1 VIDLRTAPLS
11 ALSSM
16 VNDLDQGFLATR
28 LKASQRKAWV
38 RYRDNPVYPG
48 VAFRFT
54 FPAQPVMGFSYRLRS
69 WGKGKRQTPP
79 YVRNGAFRESLAK
92 RKPRLKRDGTTDL
105 ATSFSIFGGAM
116 NLLGQDNQRGLKLA
130 PPERFS
136 KGKVLRAAHR
146 RRCPSGTVASV
157 RAYSQVGYDFADRRK
172 TAGISDKT
180 YAQEWAFQP
189 GEIAVVQEW
198 ADTFFLEDFRRLGVN
213 SKTGQLK
220 ARATRDDIRTRR
232 AA

>member
-1 VIDLRTAPLS
+1 MIDLRTAPLS
-11 ALSSM
+11 ALSGM

-38 RYRDNPVYPG
+38 KYRDNPVYPG
-48 VAFRFT
+48 AAFRFT

-69 WGKGKRQTPP
+69 WGRGRRQTPP
-79 YVRNGAFRESLAK
+79 YVRTGALRDSISK
-92 RKPRLKRDGTTDL
+92 RKPRIKRDGTSDL

-136 KGKVLRAAHR
+136 KGLVKRASHR
-146 RRCPSGTVASV
+146 RRCPSGTVANV
-157 RAYSQVGYDFADRRK
+157 RSYTQTGYDFTERLK
-172 TAGISDKT
+172 TAGISGKT
-180 YAQEWAFQP
+180 YAQEWSFQP
-189 GEIAVVQEW
+189 GEIAVAQEW
-198 ADTFFLEDFRRLGVN
+198 ADVFFLEDFRRLGVN

-220 ARATRDDIRTRR
+220 SRATRDDIRERR
-232 AA
+232 TT